1 MEAIKDLFS
10 VKATAAAAEI
20 KEIIKTHGE
29 KKIGEVTLAQAYQG
43 M

>member
-20 KEIIKTHGE
+20 KELIKQHGE
-29 KKIGEVTLAQAYQG
+29 KKIGDTTSFNTRKFI
-43 M
+43 